1 MSDIAQYE
9 APAGGYTDRMGY
21 LTASEQRA
29 EQLCEEERYFSLYN
43 NEIEEE
49 LYQGKC
55 FASCHNLVTVFF
67 FLYFIEESLKRSS
80 AHGQIA
86 FNYDKTDT
94 LAIESVEGPKDEEPD
109 EVFVPHPNFYVPPDI
124 PLVCL
129 FVQY

>member
-9 APAGGYTDRMGY
+9 APAGGYTDRMGF

-49 LYQGKC
+49 LYQGRCSECCYKSQL
-55 FASCHNLVTVFF
+55 FNSF
-67 FLYFIEESLKRSS
+67 FLLFLEESLKRSS

-86 FNYDKTDT
+86 FNYDKPEI
-94 LAIESVEGPKDEEPD
+94 LAIESVEEPKDEEPD
-109 EVFVPHPNFYVPPDI
+109 EVFVPHPNFYVPPEI
-124 PLVCL
+124 PLVC
-129 FVQY
+129 